1 MTDSETNMVLA
12 ILRTLGYA
20 RKEFYF
26 FEDRKWRF
34 DFCFPNEKLAIE
46 VEGGAF
52 KKRTYKSKRTGK
64 IITTIGGRHNSAKGF
79 LNDMEKY
86 NTAAMLGYRLL
97 RFTPQSIMTSKAL
110 DIIKECLKKDNG
122 VIG

>member
-1 MTDSETNMVLA
+1 MTDSETNLIMA
-12 ILRTLGYA
+12 MLRTLGDIK
-20 RKEFYF
+20 KEYCFCKG
-26 FEDRKWRF
+26 RKWRF

-64 IITTIGGRHNSAKGF
+64 LITTIGGRHNSAKGF

-110 DIIKECLKKDNG
+110 DIIKECLINE
-122 VIG
+122 

>member
-1 MTDSETNMVLA
+1 MTDSETNLVMA
-12 ILRTLGYA
+12 MLRTLGDIK
-20 RKEFYF
+20 KEYCFCNG
-26 FEDRKWRF
+26 RKWRF

-64 IITTIGGRHNSAKGF
+64 LITTIGGRHNSAKGF

-110 DIIKECLKKDNG
+110 DIIKECLINE
-122 VIG
+122 